1 MPPKTVKPLNNLA
14 VIYARF
20 SSHNQREESIEQQV
34 AECKLFA
41 QQQGLE
47 IVEIYADA
55 AQSGRTENRSQF
67 LRLQRDAKKGKFNN
81 IVAYKSNRI
90 ARNMINALNFE
101 NDMEK
106 LGIKLFYAK
115 EEFGNNAAGRFAL
128 RMMMNVNQFY
138 SENMAE
144 DIRRGMEDN
153 ARNCKCNGLCPF
165 GYRRGDD
172 GKPVPD
178 EKTAPIVQEIFTRV
192 ACGDT
197 FSSIAADLNK
207 RGIKTTLGN
216 SWGKGSFNN
225 ILHNERY
232 TGVYLYDNIRIDGG
246 LKPLISK
253 ELYMSVQKHLS
264 IKKNAQGRHR
274 ENGDYLLSGKLF
286 CGECGKHMM
295 GTSGTARSG
304 ALHYYYACQGKKEK
318 PRCTKKNV
326 RRDDVEQAVARM
338 IRQYILQDDVM
349 EWLADTL
356 INYQKE
362 HSKHGE
368 LSLLEEQL
376 KGNKKALANIMQ
388 AIEQGIITNT
398 TKERLLE
405 LERAQS
411 KINGNIAII
420 KSEQVE
426 VTREQILGWLD
437 SFREGD
443 ISDKHFQKRLFDSF
457 LQAVY
462 LYDDNR
468 IRILF
473 NLYGRKDGV
482 IDTTIMLGDSAD
494 IKKVSSGSYK
504 DNNGSPDSCPGTR
517 SVPGFFVFG
526 MLSVRFPVHLLF
538 KMTAEYPAGNIII
551 QKKAECVN
559 FTQSRIFDRGFA
571 EINVLY

>member
-1 MPPKTVKPLNNLA
+1 
-14 VIYARF
+14 
-20 SSHNQREESIEQQV
+20 
-34 AECKLFA
+34 
-41 QQQGLE
+41 
-47 IVEIYADA
+47 
-55 AQSGRTENRSQF
+55 
-67 LRLQRDAKKGKFNN
+67 
-81 IVAYKSNRI
+81 
-90 ARNMINALNFE
+90 
-101 NDMEK
+101 
-106 LGIKLFYAK
+106 
-115 EEFGNNAAGRFAL
+115 
-128 RMMMNVNQFY
+128 
-138 SENMAE
+138 
-144 DIRRGMEDN
+144 
-153 ARNCKCNGLCPF
+153 
-165 GYRRGDD
+165 
-172 GKPVPD
+172 
-178 EKTAPIVQEIFTRV
+178 
-192 ACGDT
+192 
-197 FSSIAADLNK
+197 
-207 RGIKTTLGN
+207 
-216 SWGKGSFNN
+216 
-225 ILHNERY
+225 
-232 TGVYLYDNIRIDGG
+232 
-246 LKPLISK
+246 
-253 ELYMSVQKHLS
+253 MSVQKHLS